1 MNETYY
7 KLWLYGPDSL
17 RTVLNKVEKIKNW
30 KIPE

>member
-1 MNETYY
+1 MNEIYY

-17 RTVLNKVEKIKNW
+17 WTVWKKLKKKEIW